1 MGGTRKK
8 NILIQPDAGLGNRL
22 YCLYSAFYYSMITDS
37 GFDMIWLRE
46 NCCNVPLG
54 KIIDLKSLPKGMRI
68 HRTYHLGYKN
78 IYCLPTVCSNIFMK
92 LVKLRYRYYTSE
104 DTRDIFNSKEE
115 LGFTE
120 IFIDKK
126 KSCIKANGRFFDTK
140 HFWNVRNAIRPS
152 AAIRK
157 RVEEIMGDYCNK
169 ETLDMI
175 LLTGRSAQAASEN
188 SGIYE
193 YDDESDGISESP
205 GDVFNG
211 EYNFVGDSDFPDA
224 RCQHG
229 VITASSKKSRPNGSI
244 SKNGSLARIENKRV
258 IGIHIRRTD
267 NKTSIEN
274 SPTDSFKL
282 LMRQLEAENSNTW
295 FYLATDDEN
304 LEIELKY
311 KFKVIPHATFA
322 DTKARDNVKSIMDAY
337 VDMLCLACCDKIY
350 GSCGSSFSE
359 MAALIGNTELELVK

>member
-22 YCLYSAFYYSMITDS
+22 YCLYSAFYYSLLTDS
-37 GFDMIWLRE
+37 DFDMIWLRE

-54 KIIDLKSLPKGMRI
+54 KIIDLKSLPKDMRV

-78 IYCLPTVCSNIFMK
+78 IYCLPTVFSNIYMK
-92 LVKLRYRYYTSE
+92 LVKLIYHYYTSE

-115 LGFTE
+115 DGFTE
-120 IFIDKK
+120 IFMNKK
-126 KSCIKANGRFFDTK
+126 RSCIKANGRFFNTE
-140 HFWNVRNAIRPS
+140 HFWNVRNCLRPAKAIRQ
-152 AAIRK
+152 
-157 RVEEIMGDYCNK
+157 RVEEIMGDYCDAK
-169 ETLDMI
+169 TLGKVI
-175 LLTGRSAQAASEN
+175 GIASIDEAS
-188 SGIYE
+188 SGIGNSE
-193 YDDESDGISESP
+193 IDRDDEVS
-205 GDVFNG
+205 VFSG
-211 EYNFVGDSDFPDA
+211 EYNLAGDDDFPDA
-224 RCQHG
+224 RREYDSL
-229 VITASSKKSRPNGSI
+229 TALDRRNRPLGSMN
-244 SKNGSLARIENKRV
+244 KNGSLSRIENKRV

-274 SPTDSFKL
+274 SPTESFKL
-282 LMRQLEAENSNTW
+282 LMKQLETENPNTW

-311 KFKVIPHATFA
+311 KFKVIPHATFS
-322 DTKARDNVKSIMDAY
+322 DTKSRDNVKSIMDAY

-359 MAALIGNTELELVK
+359 MAALIGDIRLELVR